1 MTGVQTCALPIWH
14 GITETDL
21 AALAAN
27 PEVLAAVQADVDA
40 VNARFSQVEGIKRF
54 RLLSDEWMPDS
65 EELTPTMKLK
75 RRGINARYATEI
87 ASLYS

>member
-1 MTGVQTCALPIWH
+1 ML
-14 GITETDL
+14 
-21 AALAAN
+21 
-27 PEVLAAVQADVDA
+27 
-40 VNARFSQVEGIKRF
+40 F
-54 RLLSDEWMPDS
+54 RSSDEWMPDS